1 MSATHFDPNGENDH
15 VFDHGNP
22 VGERKTWWVVILTAV
37 MMVVEIVG
45 GWMLNS
51 MALLADGWHMTSHL
65 LAFGLALA
73 SYIAARRLRGSAH
86 FTFGTW
92 KIEVLGGYTSAIL
105 LVGIA
110 VMMMVESLAR
120 LVHPATIAYNE
131 AIVIAIFGL
140 LVNVVSAWILS
151 TSHGHD
157 HSHGHAHADHEDDHH
172 HHHDLNLR
180 SAYIH
185 VLTDAATSIL
195 AIFALTAGKL
205 WGTHWLDPV
214 MGIVGAVVVGSWA
227 IGLIRESGRVLLDAE
242 TNPKLLEQVEEA
254 VQKLPGA
261 PKITDLH
268 LWRVGRSH
276 YACII
281 SLDSREPLVASDVRR
296 RLGRIKALAHVTVE
310 IDRQDAPV
318 ETPYPAMP

>member
-1 MSATHFDPNGENDH
+1 MSATHFDPNSDNDH

-22 VGERKTWWVVILTAV
+22 VGEYKTWWVVILTAV

-65 LAFGLALA
+65 LAFGLALT
-73 SYIAARRLRGSAH
+73 SYIAARRLRGNAH

-110 VMMMVESLAR
+110 VMMLVESLAR

-131 AIVIAIFGL
+131 AIVIAVVGL
-140 LVNVVSAWILS
+140 LVNILSAWILS
-151 TSHGHD
+151 TSHSHD
-157 HSHGHAHADHEDDHH
+157 HGHAPADHDDE
-172 HHHDLNLR
+172 HHDLNLR

-205 WGTHWLDPV
+205 WGTNWLDPV
-214 MGIVGAVVVGSWA
+214 MGIVGAIVVGSWA
-227 IGLIRESGRVLLDAE
+227 IGLIRDSGRVLLDAE
-242 TNPKLLEQVEEA
+242 TNPKLLAQVEETVEA
-254 VQKLPGA
+254 LPGA
-261 PKITDLH
+261 PRITDLH

-281 SLDSREPLVASDVRR
+281 SLDSIEPLAAVEARR
-296 RLGRIKALAHVTVE
+296 RLLGIKALAHVTVE
-310 IDRQDAPV
+310 IDRQGSDGA
-318 ETPYPAMP
+318 PYPAASPT

>member
-1 MSATHFDPNGENDH
+1 MSATHFDPNSDNDH

-22 VGERKTWWVVILTAV
+22 VGERKTWWVVALTAV

-73 SYIAARRLRGSAH
+73 SYIAARRLRGNAH

-110 VMMMVESLAR
+110 VMMLVESLAR

-131 AIVIAIFGL
+131 AIVIAVVGL
-140 LVNVVSAWILS
+140 LVNVLSAWILS
-151 TSHGHD
+151 TTHGHD
-157 HSHGHAHADHEDDHH
+157 HGHGHADHEDHH

-205 WGTHWLDPV
+205 WGTNWLDPV
-214 MGIVGAVVVGSWA
+214 MGIVGAIVVGSWA

-242 TNPKLLEQVEEA
+242 TNPKLLAQVEETVEA
-254 VQKLPGA
+254 LPGA
-261 PKITDLH
+261 PRITDLH

-281 SLDSREPLVASDVRR
+281 SLDSSEPLAAVEARR
-296 RLGRIKALAHVTVE
+296 RLLGIKALAHVTVE
-310 IDRQDAPV
+310 IDRQGSDGAPCPEASPV
-318 ETPYPAMP
+318 